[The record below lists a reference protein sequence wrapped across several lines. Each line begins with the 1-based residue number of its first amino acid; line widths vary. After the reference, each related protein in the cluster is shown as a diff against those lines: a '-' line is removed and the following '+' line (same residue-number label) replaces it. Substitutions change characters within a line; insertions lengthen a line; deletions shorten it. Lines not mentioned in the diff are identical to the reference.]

1 MRISCQIIEDLLP
14 LYVDGV
20 CQEDTKAFMKEHLQT
35 CVKCSVALDQ
45 MKQDEFKV
53 IKSVNIEEAQV
64 QTLQSLR
71 QKFMKNKITLILLS
85 VFSAIGICI
94 GGYFLIFR
102 LEVPIQYNERLI
114 GVQAIEDRMMEFKFL
129 EDDFYRC
136 HHLQRTVEIDGQMK
150 NILMI
155 YYTNTIWTKLSPKQQ
170 FISDSENLFTVEEHQ
185 NLSGWTEANWETVYI
200 NGKIDAV
207 YYMVANYN
215 HLFDKPLDSVLEK
228 ATLLWERE

>member
-71 QKFMKNKITLILLS
+71 QKFMKNKINFYIHTD
-85 VFSAIGICI
+85 F
-94 GGYFLIFR
+94 FM
-102 LEVPIQYNERLI
+102 
-114 GVQAIEDRMMEFKFL
+114 IE
-129 EDDFYRC
+129 
-136 HHLQRTVEIDGQMK
+136 
-150 NILMI
+150 
-155 YYTNTIWTKLSPKQQ
+155 
-170 FISDSENLFTVEEHQ
+170 
-185 NLSGWTEANWETVYI
+185 
-200 NGKIDAV
+200 
-207 YYMVANYN
+207 
-215 HLFDKPLDSVLEK
+215 
-228 ATLLWERE
+228 

>member
-1 MRISCQIIEDLLP
+1 M
-14 LYVDGV
+14 
-20 CQEDTKAFMKEHLQT
+20 
-35 CVKCSVALDQ
+35 
-45 MKQDEFKV
+45 

-185 NLSGWTEANWETVYI
+185 NLSGWTEANWEKVYI

>member
-114 GVQAIEDRMMEFKFL
+114 GVQAIEDR
-129 EDDFYRC
+129 
-136 HHLQRTVEIDGQMK
+136 
-150 NILMI
+150 
-155 YYTNTIWTKLSPKQQ
+155 LSL
-170 FISDSENLFTVEEHQ
+170 IH
-185 NLSGWTEANWETVYI
+185 I
-200 NGKIDAV
+200 
-207 YYMVANYN
+207 
-215 HLFDKPLDSVLEK
+215 
-228 ATLLWERE
+228 